1 MKLTI
6 SNGIFESEISGIQ
19 EFSIENPEMLL
30 YFKTNKAFL
39 KACDVVQDLYESIL
53 DLNPDFKIPTLY
65 VDEEDLIIYLDL
77 TEVRIMYYS

>member
-39 KACDVVQDLYESIL
+39 RACDVVQGLYESIL

-65 VDEEDLIIYLDL
+65 VNEEDLIIYLDL

>member
-6 SNGIFESEISGIQ
+6 SDGLFESEVSGIQ

-30 YFKTNKAFL
+30 FFKTNKAFL
-39 KACDVVQDLYESIL
+39 KACGVVQDLYESIQQL
-53 DLNPDFKIPTLY
+53 VPDAKIPTLF

-77 TEVRIMYYS
+77 TEVKVMYNS

>member
-39 KACDVVQDLYESIL
+39 KACDVVQGLYESIL
-53 DLNPDFKIPTLY
+53 DLNPDSKIPTLY
-65 VDEEDLIIYLDL
+65 VNEEDLIIYLDL
-77 TEVRIMYYS
+77 TEIRIMYYS

>member
-39 KACDVVQDLYESIL
+39 RACDVVQGLYESIL
-53 DLNPDFKIPTLY
+53 DLNPDFKIPTLF

-77 TEVRIMYYS
+77 TEVRIVYYS

>member
-39 KACDVVQDLYESIL
+39 RACDVVQGLYESIL
-53 DLNPDFKIPTLY
+53 DLNPDFKIPTLF

-77 TEVRIMYYS
+77 SEVRIVYYS